1 MITLTKCLIFALS
14 NKYDMQIE
22 DIINNRIKD
31 EIKVLADKLRQ
42 ELKQEFLTSSSPW
55 LSRREAASY
64 LGVSLSSIDNY
75 VRWGQLERYKI
86 DSGTRFKRADLDKL
100 LY

>member
-1 MITLTKCLIFALS
+1 ME
-14 NKYDMQIE
+14 IE
-22 DIINNRIKD
+22 SIINKKIKD
-31 EIKVLADKLRQ
+31 EIKLLADKLRQ

-75 VRWGQLERYKI
+75 VRWGQLERYKK
-86 DSGTRFKRADLDKL
+86 DSKTLFKKADLDKL

>member
-1 MITLTKCLIFALS
+1 ME
-14 NKYDMQIE
+14 IE
-22 DIINNRIKD
+22 SIINKKIKI
-31 EIKVLADKLRQ
+31 EIEALADKLRQ
-42 ELKQEFLTSSSPW
+42 ELKQEFLTSSSPY

-86 DSGTRFKRADLDKL
+86 DSSTRFKRADLDKL